1 MCAPFDACRADEA
14 RAPRLRMVCCLR
26 RAREQRQPRR
36 SADGALMWALPCA
49 CSYALFA
56 CARIVHV
63 FCPSRC
69 SDSDLHA
76 VGVRINIECANDP
89 RHGNNTEHA
98 TNGCNGCNG
107 RNGRNGRNGWNA
119 NKSTNV
125 SKCAQ
130 SDAVLAARPFHPS
143 KNASLA
149 PRVPI
154 STVSKPSEP
163 MLPRSPG
170 RRRSRPRGWTAR
182 GRRRRPRPRARRG
195 RTSVA
200 VASRN

>member
-1 MCAPFDACRADEA
+1 
-14 RAPRLRMVCCLR
+14 
-26 RAREQRQPRR
+26 
-36 SADGALMWALPCA
+36 MWALPCA

-107 RNGRNGRNGWNA
+107 RNGWNA

-163 MLPRSPG
+163 CC
-170 RRRSRPRGWTAR
+170 
-182 GRRRRPRPRARRG
+182 RRPGQDVAAAVGPHAAADAVRGLEHDEVARRLQSLRAIEARDARADDCDAG
-195 RTSVA
+195 RAGVMAAAA
-200 VASRN
+200 VRQQSSWSAGIGCQRSCQPIDSRNALQ